1 MPCSVWM
8 HLDEEE
14 RRAAK
19 PIVTNR
25 LALGGV
31 LIIHQRQGPVPRGRY
46 MFEVAADKTIRL
58 VEGKELKTV

>member
-8 HLDEEE
+8 PLDEEE
-14 RRAAK
+14 RRTAK

-31 LIIHQRQGPVPRGRY
+31 LIMHQRQGPVRRRRC

-58 VEGKELKTV
+58 VKGQELKTV